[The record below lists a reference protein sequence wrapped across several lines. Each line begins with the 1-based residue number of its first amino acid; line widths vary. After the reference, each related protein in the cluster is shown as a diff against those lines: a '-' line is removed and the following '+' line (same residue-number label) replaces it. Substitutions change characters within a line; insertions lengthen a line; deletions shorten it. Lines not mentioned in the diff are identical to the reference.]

1 MRDILILASTGQ
13 PINDTRIEASLL
25 DICLDTHESC
35 DDSCPVFFLNKNS
48 VPLQDGKCKCLL
60 DGKKILSF
68 IREST
73 GDVGLES
80 KQPKK
85 KKVVPVEHLER
96 FARFK
101 QVIDNRFSK
110 LGIEGKP
117 KYLSML
123 KPLTASQFVRIIDD
137 YEVNYFPDR
146 RVALIDVIIGMQN
159 PSKKLG
165 PDANLTIRRW
175 MNWRLKVDSHE
186 DLEKR
191 VTVTESGGYTVVVV
205 PDTESLLEQANRL
218 KKQRDE

>member
-1 MRDILILASTGQ
+1 MRDILILTATNQ
-13 PINDTRIEASLL
+13 PIEDSRIESSLL
-25 DICLDTHESC
+25 EICLDTYESC

-48 VPLQDGKCKCLL
+48 VPLKDGKCKCLL
-60 DGKKILSF
+60 DGSKMLSF

-73 GDVGLES
+73 GEVGREP

-101 QVIDNRFSK
+101 QVLDSKFSK

-117 KYLSML
+117 KYLSMP
-123 KPLTASQFVRIIDD
+123 KPLTASQFIKIVED
-137 YEVNYFPDR
+137 YSINDFKDR
-146 RVALIDVIIGMQN
+146 KVALIDVVIGMQN

-175 MNWRLKVDSHE
+175 LNWRLKVDSHE
-186 DLEKR
+186 DLEKKVVEQPTGEFTTII
-191 VTVTESGGYTVVVV
+191 VT
-205 PDTESLLEQANRL
+205 DTESLLEQANRL
-218 KKQRDE
+218 KQLRNT